1 MGFFINTIA
10 KHLNIIVVNYYA
22 RHTKMVKGNNM
33 QTVYKSKHKIVAELM
48 AHLTNSGISKD
59 EKGNLTLISKSEM
72 DEKIAQFLEKDDFIG
87 AGELLEG
94 AKKMSTEY
102 ISDGAEFV
110 SKSIRSPFITY
121 LKYHEVSQKE
131 NISLS
136 DVIRIKSIPAMK
148 NKLDDFKDMPSVDQE
163 KLRVVYD
170 LLENWKD
177 KKPTS
182 PNKEY
187 DLGYYTMTDDNKYL
201 FEKFLKF
208 SIYNKC
214 KEYDFPIELM
224 KEYLNSNSYT
234 YWGNAYLEFFLG
246 FDTQSNSFEL
256 SVFLFGNSFILQRY
270 QEFKENIDP
279 ALHAKFDDILNF
291 DIDNYIEGGDALNH
305 DISGISGKLHIENG
319 KLLFDGAQVD
329 MRKDIN
335 AVIYEKITNDKYI
348 DSEIA
353 ENKKQLQEALA
364 RNEYDNAAALNEKP
378 AKFQLFSKVAGFYG
392 DIISKAID
400 ETRVMTFTLPKFL
413 LMLWEATKGD
423 QSIPEFLESNI
434 REV

>member
-1 MGFFINTIA
+1 
-10 KHLNIIVVNYYA
+10 
-22 RHTKMVKGNNM
+22 M
-33 QTVYKSKHKIVAELM
+33 QTVFKSKHKIIAEFM
-48 AHLTNSGISKD
+48 AYLTNSGISDDK
-59 EKGNLTLISKSEM
+59 KGTLTLISKSEM

-94 AKKMSTEY
+94 AKKMSTE
-102 ISDGAEFV
+102 SFKDGADFV

-136 DVIRIKSIPAMK
+136 DVIRMKSIPVMK
-148 NKLDDFKDMPSVDQE
+148 NKLDELMEMPSVDQE
-163 KLRVVYD
+163 KLRIVYD

-187 DLGYYTMTDDNKYL
+187 DLGYYTMTNEKRDI
-201 FEKFLKF
+201 FEKFLDL
-208 SIYNKC
+208 SIYNNIN
-214 KEYDFPIELM
+214 ENEFPIELM
-224 KEYLNSNSYT
+224 KEYINDH
-234 YWGNAYLEFFLG
+234 AYIDWEKTQPEVILG
-246 FDTQSNSFEL
+246 FDSQSNVFEL
-256 SVFLFGNSFILQRY
+256 TVIWVEHPYFMPEY

-279 ALHAKFDDILNF
+279 ALNTKFDELLKFAINDY
-291 DIDNYIEGGDALNH
+291 DEEGDTLYYS
-305 DISGISGKLHIENG
+305 ISGISGKLHIENS
-319 KLLFDGAQVD
+319 KLFFNGAQVGL
-329 MRKDIN
+329 RKDIN
-335 AVIYEKITNDKYI
+335 AVIYEQITNEKYT

-353 ENKKQLQEALA
+353 ESKKQLQEALA
-364 RNEYDNAAALNEKP
+364 RNDYDNAALLNEKL
-378 AKFQLFSKVAGFYG
+378 AKFQLYSKVAGFYG
-392 DIISKAID
+392 DIISKAVD
-400 ETRVMTFTLPKFL
+400 ETKVMTVTIPKLL